1 MFQVRIERL
10 AMKNLAKIPEPD
22 YAHIKAAFLALG
34 KHPRPLGYKKLKGRD
49 GYRIRV
55 TDYRI
60 IYEIRDDILFIEVID
75 LGHRKDIY
83 DR

>member
-1 MFQVRIERL
+1 MYQVRIERRAL
-10 AMKNLAKIPEPD
+10 KKLAKIPEPH
-22 YAHIKAAFLALG
+22 YTQIKAAILALG
-34 KHPRPLGYKKLKGRD
+34 QHPRPLGYIKLKGRD

-60 IYEIRDDILFIEVID
+60 IYEIRDDILFINVID